1 MDLESRQQVH
11 TYVYSPSTQIKKL
24 QCKTQERGGV
34 HSSFSKETR
43 VSFYFPPLR
52 ARLISR
58 SKGRKSTLCFFSC
71 SDISFHL
78 FFSCCCCCC
87 FGLGARGRCC
97 CCRCRRI
104 RRTMSPSSSSLFFLP
119 CSPLWCQ
126 CNQMGE
132 VTTLF
137 SLSLFHSWRERERE
151 RTKLLKATER
161 TRRSKRLLLRFWNE
175 ERSLETVQRER
186 GKHTKCAE
194 GI

>member
-1 MDLESRQQVH
+1 MNMKHEFGKQTTGTHVRTQSQH
-11 TYVYSPSTQIKKL
+11 TNKKL
-24 QCKTQERGGV
+24 QCKTQEKRGV

-58 SKGRKSTLCFFSC
+58 SKGRKSTLCFSSC

-78 FFSCCCCCC
+78 FSCCCCCC

-97 CCRCRRI
+97 RCRRI
-104 RRTMSPSSSSLFFLP
+104 RRTMSPSSSSSSSSLFFLP

-137 SLSLFHSWRERERE
+137 SLSLFHS
-151 RTKLLKATER
+151 
-161 TRRSKRLLLRFWNE
+161 
-175 ERSLETVQRER
+175 
-186 GKHTKCAE
+186 
-194 GI
+194 